1 LSCGA
6 KNLHASLIFNILEMN
21 KKDITRDRM
30 IVIRVS
36 IYEKK
41 QIQKNAETYNLSIS
55 DLARQFLVNGQ
66 AWAKPNGQFV
76 HDALDRKTLIGLANN
91 LNQLTRYA
99 HQKKELPVIIELL
112 NKINKIFDS

>member
-1 LSCGA
+1 
-6 KNLHASLIFNILEMN
+6 MN

-30 IVIRVS
+30 IIIRVS
-36 IYEKK
+36 IYEKT

-66 AWAKPNGQFV
+66 AWAKPNGQLV
-76 HDALDRKTLIGLANN
+76 NDTLDRKTLIGLANN